1 MAKNSEGEADLDLKE
16 RILQTTEKLLKRYGA
31 SKLSVVDVAR
41 EIGMSHGNVYRF
53 FGSKAVLLGA
63 ISERWLCN
71 VMTPLTVIANNK
83 SPADVK
89 LADWINRLRTIKRQ
103 RYLDEPEFFA
113 LYGEIAE
120 QARDEVTR
128 HIEHMLD
135 MLQGIIEEGKAQG
148 IFQVAD
154 SRMAAKAVLGATARL
169 HHPAFVSLPD
179 YPTDAEAAYL
189 IDFVITGLKSAK

>member
-16 RILQTTEKLLKRYGA
+16 RILQTTEKLLRRYGA

-53 FGSKAVLLGA
+53 FGSKSVLLGA

-71 VMTPLTVIANNK
+71 VMTPLTVIANSNN
-83 SPADVK
+83 SADVK
-89 LADWINRLRTIKRQ
+89 LTEWINRLRTIKRQ

-120 QARDEVTR
+120 QARHEVTR
-128 HIEHMLD
+128 HIDHMLD
-135 MLQGIIEEGKAQG
+135 QLQTIIEEGKTQG
-148 IFQVAD
+148 IFHVAD
-154 SRMAAKAVLGATARL
+154 SREAARAVLSATARL
-169 HHPAFVSLPD
+169 HHPAFVALPD
-179 YPTDAEAAYL
+179 YPSDAEAAYL
-189 IDFVITGLKSAK
+189 IKMVITGLKFAE